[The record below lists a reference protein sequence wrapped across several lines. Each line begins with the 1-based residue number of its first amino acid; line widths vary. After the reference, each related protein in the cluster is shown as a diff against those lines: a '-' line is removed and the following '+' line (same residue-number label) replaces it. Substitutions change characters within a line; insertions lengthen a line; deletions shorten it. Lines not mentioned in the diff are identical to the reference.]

1 MERKKILITD
11 DDADERRLIKLL
23 LREFNF
29 EIIEAE
35 DGEEGV
41 NLALSTHPDLII
53 MDHRMPKMTGY
64 EAIKKI
70 QTNEKLRGVPIIMMT
85 AQKFDPQMKEM
96 IKMDVVEYIPKPFD
110 RMVFLEAIQKIFG
123 RTSANKTHK
132 KILFATKSVGI
143 RVMKTRLGD
152 NYELEE
158 ANAIEEIFEKIE
170 TVKPSLIV
178 CNMQFLGW
186 GGPAEGRKLLSH
198 IIISR
203 IPLIM
208 EIFHESENGV
218 DASLLQTAELLSVR
232 SFSVEDLLESIE
244 RIVK

>member
-1 MERKKILITD
+1 MERKKILIVN

-85 AQKFDPQMKEM
+85 AQRFDPQMKEM

-110 RMVFLEAIQKIFG
+110 RTVFLEVIQKILG
-123 RTSANKTHK
+123 QVSDKTHK
-132 KILFATKSVGI
+132 KILFATKSVGV

-152 NYELEE
+152 NYELAE
-158 ANAIEEIFEKIE
+158 ANTIEEIFKKIE

-178 CNMQFLGW
+178 CNTQFLGW

-208 EIFHESENGV
+208 EIFHESENGA
-218 DASLLQTAELLSVR
+218 DASLLQTAELLSVQP
-232 SFSVEDLLESIE
+232 FAVEDLLTSIE
-244 RIVK
+244 QITR